1 MAAVDTRFMEAD
13 QEDTEQGNF
22 GPGMEGATFLSN
34 AEVAIVLDAHVKHA
48 DGKEQSGTFTKAHSF
63 CKKFGGIQGADAEA
77 VVEALRPTL
86 AGLVFDLHD
95 AEGAHERRLSDFE
108 LVSLMNLRPT
118 TVDMTRAVLPSLNDL
133 SDDDIAGI
141 LGTLASTASSL
152 MA

>member
-1 MAAVDTRFMEAD
+1 MRASAMPALQCVR
-13 QEDTEQGNF
+13 
-22 GPGMEGATFLSN
+22 
-34 AEVAIVLDAHVKHA
+34 
-48 DGKEQSGTFTKAHSF
+48 
-63 CKKFGGIQGADAEA
+63 KFKGSTACCP
-77 VVEALRPTL
+77 RCPRRTL

-108 LVSLMNLRPT
+108 VRVELAMACLGHLAHDADMSSSPQLVSLMNLRPT

-133 SDDDIAGI
+133 NDDDIAGI